1 MKKYKVEMEIE
12 THDILD
18 HKDGI
23 ITAVELKQLIEFET
37 YGQIK
42 VNSIIAND
50 ANANADDGWY
60 CEHSPTHKCD
70 YLHFLDGYNE
80 DCCIYCGEPYE
91 RK

>member
-42 VNSIIAND
+42 VNSIIAKY
-50 ANANADDGWY
+50 ANADDGWY
-60 CEHSPTHKCD
+60 SKKLKEEPTC
-70 YLHFLDGYNE
+70 
-80 DCCIYCGEPYE
+80 
-91 RK
+91 